1 MEFSVTRLPIFL
13 YHCISAALFGVPAE
27 NIAIQDPAPV
37 KPPAIYRLSVETLHE
52 IAEHVGH
59 NSKADLASLVRV
71 DQRFQALGEG
81 ILWRELPSIVP
92 LLRLLMPEYF
102 YLNYVYVRQHKPLPD
117 DVWEQHPNLLRLA
130 SHVKTLLIHP
140 ISCPAL
146 DHYFDTFWRQG
157 TILVDMHIL
166 SEVSRS
172 LSSGPS
178 RTALFPR
185 LQRLEVNSFSG
196 ISAQLLLPLLGAN
209 LSSCVAYCTIWGLD
223 ELLTRTKINNFSHC
237 EFMLSDL
244 LDEFLNDND
253 TSDDE
258 DDDPEPFRPDSV
270 VERRSVFDMIN
281 LRDIAP
287 VIHSLR
293 VLKLRLNFAKDL
305 PTLLRPAS
313 DSLRSLDVEIS
324 ELEDTET
331 DYNLRSLRSLTVRRQ
346 KAKFARALSLEI
358 AGSDDLDALL
368 ARIRQECRPATL
380 RRVRIDECEGSTQD
394 WSFTVDQLT
403 PLRAFPCLVELNIS
417 VSSEISM
424 TDADYGALAPSWPS
438 LRVFK
443 LKHARDALDTAV
455 LSPSTTLA
463 ALVSFATACP
473 DLEELGIQL
482 HVNSLPDLVL
492 PAHQSRVHTLDLGIR
507 TTLGVDVPLVAD
519 FLRSLFPALQKLH
532 VVPALGVA
540 TMWNRVRY
548 SVLPPYYGAS
558 APWLSA
564 GN

>member
-1 MEFSVTRLPIFL
+1 MEFSVTRLPVFL

-27 NIAIQDPAPV
+27 SIAIQDPAPV

-52 IAEHVGH
+52 IAEHVEH

-81 ILWRELPSIVP
+81 ILWRELPSTVP

-117 DVWEQHPNLLRLA
+117 DIWEQHPSLLRLA

-146 DHYFDTFWRQG
+146 DHYLDTFWRQG
-157 TILVDMHIL
+157 NILVDMHTMT
-166 SEVSRS
+166 EVSRS

-209 LSSCVAYCTIWGLD
+209 LSCCVTYCTIWGLD
-223 ELLTRTKINNFSHC
+223 ELLARTKIDDFSHC
-237 EFMLSDL
+237 EFMLSDP
-244 LDEFLNDND
+244 LDEILNDD
-253 TSDDE
+253 TFDDE
-258 DDDPEPFRPDSV
+258 DDDPEPFRPYSV
-270 VERRSVFDMIN
+270 VERRSVFDMPN

-287 VIHSLR
+287 VIHTLR
-293 VLKLRLNFAKDL
+293 ALKLRFIFAKDL
-305 PTLLRPAS
+305 PALLQPAY

-331 DYNLRSLRSLTVRRQ
+331 DYNFRSLRSLTVRKQ
-346 KAKFARALSLEI
+346 KATFARALSLEI
-358 AGSDDLDALL
+358 AGSDDLGDLL
-368 ARIRQECRPATL
+368 TRIRQECRPATL
-380 RRVRIDECEGSTQD
+380 RRVRIDEREGSTRD

-403 PLRAFPCLVELNIS
+403 PLRAFPCLVELDIS

-424 TDADYGALAPSWPS
+424 TDADYAALAPSWPS

-455 LSPSTTLA
+455 LSPSTTPA

-473 DLEELGIQL
+473 DLEELGLQL
-482 HVNSLPDLVL
+482 HVDSLPDLVL
-492 PAHQSRVHTLDLGIR
+492 PAHQSRVHTLDLGFR
-507 TTLGVDVPLVAD
+507 TALDVDVPLVAD

-532 VVPALGVA
+532 VVPALGAA

-558 APWLSA
+558 APCE
-564 GN
+564 

>member
-1 MEFSVTRLPIFL
+1 MLTV
-13 YHCISAALFGVPAE
+13 SAR
-27 NIAIQDPAPV
+27 Q
-37 KPPAIYRLSVETLHE
+37 
-52 IAEHVGH
+52 
-59 NSKADLASLVRV
+59 
-71 DQRFQALGEG
+71 Q
-81 ILWRELPSIVP
+81 
-92 LLRLLMPEYF
+92 
-102 YLNYVYVRQHKPLPD
+102 QHKPLPD
-117 DVWEQHPNLLRLA
+117 DIWEQHPSLLRLA

-146 DHYFDTFWRQG
+146 DHYLDTFWRQG
-157 TILVDMHIL
+157 NILVDMHTMT
-166 SEVSRS
+166 EVSRS

-209 LSSCVAYCTIWGLD
+209 LSCCVTYCTIWGLD
-223 ELLTRTKINNFSHC
+223 ELLTRTKIDNFSHC
-237 EFMLSDL
+237 EFMLSDP
-244 LDEFLNDND
+244 LDEILNDD

-258 DDDPEPFRPDSV
+258 DDDPKPFRPYSV
-270 VERRSVFDMIN
+270 VEHRSVFDMPN

-287 VIHSLR
+287 VIHTLR
-293 VLKLRLNFAKDL
+293 ALKLRLIFAKDL
-305 PTLLRPAS
+305 PALLQPAY

-331 DYNLRSLRSLTVRRQ
+331 DYNLRSLRSLTVRKQ
-346 KAKFARALSLEI
+346 KATFARALVSSVELEHLNMQSLEI
-358 AGSDDLDALL
+358 AGSDDLGALL
-368 ARIRQECRPATL
+368 TRIRQECRPATL
-380 RRVRIDECEGSTQD
+380 RRVRIDEREGSTRD
-394 WSFTVDQLT
+394 WSFTVDRLT

-424 TDADYGALAPSWPS
+424 TDADYAALAPSWPA

-455 LSPSTTLA
+455 LSYSTTLA

-482 HVNSLPDLVL
+482 HVNLLPDLIL
-492 PAHQSRVHTLDLGIR
+492 PAHQSRVHTLDLGFR

-558 APWLSA
+558 APCE
-564 GN
+564 

>member
-1 MEFSVTRLPIFL
+1 MDFSVTRLPIFL

-27 NIAIQDPAPV
+27 IIAIQDPAPV

-102 YLNYVYVRQHKPLPD
+102 YLNYVYVHKPLPD
-117 DVWEQHPNLLRLA
+117 DVWEQHPSLLRLA

-140 ISCPAL
+140 ISSPTL
-146 DHYFDTFWRQG
+146 DHYLDTFWRQG
-157 TILVDMHIL
+157 TILVDMHTL
-166 SEVSRS
+166 TEVSRS
-172 LSSGPS
+172 LSSDPS
-178 RTALFPR
+178 RAALFPR

-196 ISAQLLLPLLGAN
+196 ISAELLLPLLGAN

-223 ELLTRTKINNFSHC
+223 ELLRHTKIDNFSHC

-244 LDEFLNDND
+244 LDEILNDND
-253 TSDDE
+253 NSDDE
-258 DDDPEPFRPDSV
+258 DDDPEPFRPYSV

-293 VLKLRLNFAKDL
+293 ALKLRLNFAKDL
-305 PTLLRPAS
+305 PALLRPAS

-324 ELEDTET
+324 ELEDAET

-368 ARIRQECRPATL
+368 TRIRQECRPAIL
-380 RRVRIDECEGSTQD
+380 HRVRIDEREGSTRD
-394 WSFTVDQLT
+394 WSFTIDQLT
-403 PLRAFPCLVELNIS
+403 PLRAFPCLVELDIS

-424 TDADYGALAPSWPS
+424 TDADYAALAPSWPS

-443 LKHARDALDTAV
+443 LKHARNALDTAV
-455 LSPSTTLA
+455 LSPATTLV

-492 PAHQSRVHTLDLGIR
+492 PAHQSRVHTLDLGFR
-507 TTLGVDVPLVAD
+507 ATLGVDVPLVAD

-558 APWLSA
+558 APWLST